1 MGNKDDNELIL
12 YSEKGVLPQLFFLKA
27 KFQQEKKKR
36 QRPHRQFTEEKY
48 RNGQK
53 IILKVC

>member
-27 KFQQEKKKR
+27 KFQQEKKKEAETSKAI
-36 QRPHRQFTEEKY
+36 HR
-48 RNGQK
+48 RK
-53 IILKVC
+53 I